1 MKMVVLDGYTLNPGD
16 LSWEPLRAIGELL
29 VYDRTSPVDVVTR
42 AAAAEILLTNK
53 VPLSR
58 EALIQLPALR
68 FIAVTA
74 TGYDMVDVAAA
85 GERGIAVSNV
95 PEYGTDSV
103 AQFVFALLLALCHR
117 VEAHG
122 RAVKAGEWQR
132 SPDWCFWNTPQILL
146 SGKKMGI
153 VGFGRIGRRVG
164 ALAHAFGMQV
174 MAFDPVEQ
182 PPPAFADF
190 TRASLQEVFRD
201 ADVVSLH
208 CLMNDRNRGFV
219 DRSLIGLMKKSAF
232 FINASRGGLVNEQDL
247 AEALNSGRIAGA
259 AVDVVSAE
267 PARPENPLLKADNCL
282 ITPHIAWATA
292 TARQNLMNA
301 TLANIR
307 AFTAGRP
314 INVVNHGYIR

>member
-58 EALIQLPALR
+58 ETLNQLPALR

-132 SPDWCFWNTPQILL
+132 SPVESPERPSMWFQP
-146 SGKKMGI
+146 S
-153 VGFGRIGRRVG
+153 RPGRRI
-164 ALAHAFGMQV
+164 
-174 MAFDPVEQ
+174 P
-182 PPPAFADF
+182 
-190 TRASLQEVFRD
+190 
-201 ADVVSLH
+201 
-208 CLMNDRNRGFV
+208 C
-219 DRSLIGLMKKSAF
+219 
-232 FINASRGGLVNEQDL
+232 
-247 AEALNSGRIAGA
+247 
-259 AVDVVSAE
+259 
-267 PARPENPLLKADNCL
+267 
-282 ITPHIAWATA
+282 
-292 TARQNLMNA
+292 
-301 TLANIR
+301 
-307 AFTAGRP
+307 
-314 INVVNHGYIR
+314 